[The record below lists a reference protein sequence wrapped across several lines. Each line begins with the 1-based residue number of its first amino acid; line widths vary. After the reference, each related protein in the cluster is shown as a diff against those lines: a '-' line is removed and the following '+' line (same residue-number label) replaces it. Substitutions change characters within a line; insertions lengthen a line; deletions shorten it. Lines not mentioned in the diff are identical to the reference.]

1 MAQNLQVQ
9 ILLEHPVTIAL
20 HMCFTLATNIYKL
33 DWIGHLLDVV
43 NELSL
48 DLCLI
53 EIQIRGDVVR

>member
-1 MAQNLQVQ
+1 M
-9 ILLEHPVTIAL
+9 EHPVTIAL